1 MDFSENGRNPRQM
14 LACPGELCYIVGTG
28 VLMLLPNY
36 EASNTF
42 CGAQLCLLGQFT
54 FQGENAGNGIW
65 VLADAGFC
73 QVWRSIPA
81 GKMPPGI
88 AACEQ

>member
-36 EASNTF
+36 EASKHI

-54 FQGENAGNGIW
+54 FQGENAGNGFGCW
-65 VLADAGFC
+65 MMRDFARYGGASP
-73 QVWRSIPA
+73 R
-81 GKMPPGI
+81 GKCHPG
-88 AACEQ
+88 